1 MRAAGA
7 PPDAAAEIT
16 TRCADETRELGRRC
30 GGLIS
35 SPLVLFLL
43 GDLGSGKTMFV
54 QGLAGGLGVSD
65 DGYVTSP
72 SFTIVNE
79 YPGRLPLYHID
90 LYRLGAEL
98 NPEDL
103 GLNELLHG
111 DGVAAVE
118 WAERLPAGAADER
131 LEIRFEIQADES
143 RALRLLAYGQ
153 AVAGLLKA
161 LDRFAGLS
169 PADRVRF

>member
-1 MRAAGA
+1 MKRAASSKTVTTSG
-7 PPDAAAEIT
+7 PEETHRIAAELLASLGPGT
-16 TRCADETRELGRRC
+16 VLALHGELGA
-30 GGLIS
+30 
-35 SPLVLFLL
+35 
-43 GDLGSGKTMFV
+43 GKTCFV
-54 QGLAGGLGVSD
+54 QGLARALGVKRAV
-65 DGYVTSP
+65 GSP
-72 SFTIVNE
+72 TFTLINE
-79 YPGRLPLYHID
+79 YPGPLPLYHID
-90 LYRLGAEL
+90 LYRLGADL

-153 AVAGLLKA
+153 AAVSLLKA